1 MLFLSFLSAVLL
13 WPAVALAAFGYR
25 DDGANY
31 VIDSGAD
38 LVIAVSKCC
47 GDIVSMRY
55 KGVECKFPRPRE
67 ATRADADGR
76 AQTRAT
82 ATGTRR
88 WKAAW
93 VPARSR
99 SSSSRRRR

>member
-13 WPAVALAAFGYR
+13 WPAVAFAAFGYR

-55 KGVECKFPRPRE
+55 QGVECRSPGPGRE
-67 ATRADADGR
+67 S
-76 AQTRAT
+76 
-82 ATGTRR
+82 GT
-88 WKAAW
+88 
-93 VPARSR
+93 SLCIY
-99 SSSSRRRR
+99 